1 VIQEEVDMTRK
12 IIAAATLAATV
23 LGLAAAPALAAK
35 PKLTG
40 EAELAKLLEGREAGT
55 PVSCL
60 PLGQSQESR
69 IIDKTAIV
77 YRYGR
82 TLYVNRPSNA
92 SSLDN
97 DDILVS
103 RQTTGQLCRLD
114 PVRLIDRTSR
124 FYSGFVSLQDFV
136 PYKKVANAR

>member
-1 VIQEEVDMTRK
+1 MKSRF
-12 IIAAATLAATV
+12 IASLALAATAIA
-23 LGLAAAPALAAK
+23 LATTPAVAAK

-40 EAELAKLLEGREAGT
+40 EAKLAKILEGRQAGK

-60 PLGQSQESR
+60 PLGGSADTR

-77 YRYGR
+77 YRVGS

-92 SSLDN
+92 DSLDR

-103 RQTTGQLCRLD
+103 RLTQGRPCRLD
-114 PVRLIDRTSR
+114 IVNLVDRASR
-124 FYSGFVSLQDFV
+124 FPSGFVGLQDFV
-136 PYKKVANAR
+136 PYKKVATAR